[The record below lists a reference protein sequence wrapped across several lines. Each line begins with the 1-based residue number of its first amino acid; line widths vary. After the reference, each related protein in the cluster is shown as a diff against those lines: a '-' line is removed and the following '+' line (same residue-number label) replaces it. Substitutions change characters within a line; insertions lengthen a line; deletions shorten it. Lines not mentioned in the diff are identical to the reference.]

1 MKNNNIIRYIDMKH
15 RILTEIIYIKISLTF
30 SWLSHFLNSTMVC
43 YTCCCV
49 HRLHHGIKR
58 LRKVSVTLTQR
69 FVLFID
75 DLSFFT
81 ELSLLHFLNKSILTL
96 HDFLATTNCLD
107 WRHSFIQ
114 LLSNI
119 QLSSLEAMVRDLY
132 RTILS
137 AL

>member
-1 MKNNNIIRYIDMKH
+1 MKNNNIIRYRYEERM
-15 RILTEIIYIKISLTF
+15 LTEIIYIKISLTF

-69 FVLFID
+69 FLLFID
-75 DLSFFT
+75 DLNFFT